1 MPPSSPPA
9 TEGPRLARLRALG
22 VLDTLPERAYDDIAA
37 LAQSLCDT
45 PIALVSLVD
54 AERQWFKARIGLP
67 LSETPR
73 DWSFCSNAIQAP
85 AEVLVIEDVRH
96 DPRFVDHPLQ
106 REQPDLRFYAGAP
119 IVTRDGLALGT
130 VCVMDVQTRR
140 VSTGQVEGLRRLA
153 GLAATLLEQGSQDV
167 ETLRRNEVR
176 LSRTVALLERK
187 TVEQQRFIYMLSH
200 DLREP
205 VNTINNFSALLVDDH
220 QAELAPPAQ
229 RYLGFVREGGR
240 RIGRLLDDLVEFAQL
255 DTHPLRIEAVD
266 AAALAQRVTQDLA
279 PVLQRC
285 QGRVEIDTA
294 LPVVM
299 ADPGLLR
306 VALHNLL
313 SNALKFTRP
322 GVPPVVTVGASR
334 GGAIDQIHVSDNGMG
349 IAQEHQGRIFGL
361 FNRLHNRR
369 RYDGTGLGLPICQ
382 RIAELHQGSLT
393 LESSIDVGS
402 RFTLHLPAQADRA

>member
-1 MPPSSPPA
+1 MQPSPQPA
-9 TEGPRLARLRALG
+9 LEGPRLARLRALG
-22 VLDTLPERAYDDIAA
+22 VLDTLPDRAYDGIAA
-37 LAQSLCDT
+37 LAQTLCDT

-73 DWSFCSNAIQAP
+73 DWSFCAIAIQTP
-85 AEVLVIEDVRH
+85 GEVLVIEDVRH
-96 DPRFVDHPLQ
+96 DPRVQHHPLL
-106 REQPDLRFYAGAP
+106 REQPDLGFYAGAP
-119 IVTRDGLALGT
+119 IVTADGLALGT
-130 VCVMDVQTRR
+130 VCVMDVRPRR
-140 VSTGQVEGLRRLA
+140 LSAPQVDGLRRLA
-153 GLAATLLEQGSQDV
+153 ALSATLLEQGAQDV
-167 ETLRRNEVR
+167 ETLKRNEVR
-176 LSRTVALLERK
+176 LNRTVALLERK

-205 VNTINNFSALLVDDH
+205 VNTINNFSSLLVEDH
-220 QAELAPPAQ
+220 QAELMPAAQ

-255 DTHPLRIEAVD
+255 DTHPLRIEPVD
-266 AAALAQRVTQDLA
+266 PAALAQHVTQDLA

-285 QGRVEIDTA
+285 QGRIEINTA

-299 ADPGLLR
+299 ADAGLLR
-306 VALHNLL
+306 VALHNLV

-322 GVPPVVTVGASR
+322 GIPPVVTVGASR
-334 GGAIDQIHVSDNGMG
+334 GGELDQIHVSDNGVG

-382 RIAELHQGSLT
+382 RIAELHQGRLT
-393 LESSIDVGS
+393 LESSTDAGS
-402 RFTLHLPAQADRA
+402 RFTLHLPPAGRA